1 MRWQQNSIYGKN
13 IYGEIFYI
21 FSISSILPS
30 PDSGRAHKRS
40 QNICCKANN
49 MFELDDLIF
58 LCYVVARERSL
69 FVMRFDCDFNLGTI
83 FLRIAFG
90 CTLWRNAKLETKCFC
105 MQMYERIYG
114 ETHTQ
119 SLTLRLIF
127 HRLYNIFAIKYL
139 SDSPLDLAHAIIPA
153 FINNRRTKCTTTLT
167 RQYHWIQICE
177 LLFSVQ

>member
-105 MQMYERIYG
+105 MQMYTREYTVKRTLNRSRSDWFFTGCIIYLQLNIYRIRLS
-114 ETHTQ
+114 TWRTQ
-119 SLTLRLIF
+119 LF
-127 HRLYNIFAIKYL
+127 
-139 SDSPLDLAHAIIPA
+139 
-153 FINNRRTKCTTTLT
+153 
-167 RQYHWIQICE
+167 
-177 LLFSVQ
+177 LLL